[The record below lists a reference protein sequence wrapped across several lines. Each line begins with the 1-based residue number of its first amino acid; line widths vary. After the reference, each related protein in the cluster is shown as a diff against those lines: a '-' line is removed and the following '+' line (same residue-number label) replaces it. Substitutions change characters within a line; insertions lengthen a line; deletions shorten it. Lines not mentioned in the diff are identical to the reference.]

1 MILFYLFLNIA
12 EGFKECSSG
21 SDTAKPTVEFLVT
34 PFFPHKTPR
43 AIKCKYSLSV
53 NYGEY
58 IKLVPDVID
67 LPCRGKNGI
76 YIEEEGGRSGPFCGP
91 KRMPAFVSRDVRM
104 DIHIVIDT
112 PLGGA
117 RVKLGY
123 KAVTSPK
130 GPNVARARGVKVA
143 NMPLAVL
150 KMAPDQGQGQLQQQ
164 NLQNRENDRL
174 NQEQERGQGQG
185 SQDMQAPAPVGGRHK
200 PKVAPREWVSETYNP
215 VSNYEPPLING
226 SSRKSPSSGS
236 SGVEFV
242 LPILFLIILI
252 SILIAVMHKRRQK
265 MKDDLKK
272 LEEKGGSTAHNTI
285 KKDFIPINNGTN
297 SMEKAEPSLEQIN
310 HVINANQSAASFESP
325 PSSEPSSS
333 SEAPKSM
340 PSTKKVVQAPTN
352 KYVPSTSK
360 EPTVSNASAS
370 KRDTIEPPPV
380 PSNTLVDTKK
390 VVAAPSNKLVTAPT
404 NKVVTA
410 PTNKIQKKS
419 ISQESHDSQATTAP
433 SIPQSE
439 YPKPDRPTRAPV
451 ARPSRKVNQSPDD
464 DDRPSY

>member
-1 MILFYLFLNIA
+1 MLSYLLLINFA
-12 EGFKECSSG
+12 RGFKECSSG
-21 SDTAKPTVEFLVT
+21 SDTAKSSVEFLVT

-104 DIHIVIDT
+104 DIHIIIDT

-130 GPNVARARGVKVA
+130 GPQVKPARGVKMA

-174 NQEQERGQGQG
+174 NNQQALGQGQDA
-185 SQDMQAPAPVGGRHK
+185 DMMGPPGPIGGRHK
-200 PKVAPREWVSETYNP
+200 PKVAQKEWVSETYNP
-215 VSNYEPPLING
+215 VNNYEPPLING
-226 SSRKSPSSGS
+226 SSRKTPKSSGS

-242 LPILFLIILI
+242 LPILFLMILI
-252 SILIAVMHKRRQK
+252 SILIFVMHKRRQK
-265 MKDDLKK
+265 MKEDLKK

-325 PSSEPSSS
+325 SSSEPSSS
-333 SEAPKSM
+333 SEAPKS
-340 PSTKKVVQAPTN
+340 SAKKVVQAPSN
-352 KYVPSTSK
+352 KYVPVSSK
-360 EPTVSNASAS
+360 EPNLAPNDSVS

-380 PSNTLVDTKK
+380 PSNTLVATPNKK
-390 VVAAPSNKLVTAPT
+390 VVAAPSNKIVA
-404 NKVVTA
+404 A

-419 ISQESHDSQATTAP
+419 VSQESHDSQATTAP
-433 SIPQSE
+433 SIPHSE

-451 ARPSRKVNQSPDD
+451 ARPSRKANQSLDD